1 MKVLVLTHEYP
12 PVGGGG
18 GRVAQQICKGLA
30 QRGDSLQV
38 ITSNW
43 GDLKAE
49 DSDQGVILHRLNVH
63 RGQAYKASFP
73 SMFEFV
79 IKGFWKARQIVRTW
93 KPDVIHAHFA
103 VPAGAI
109 AWGINKFYGTP
120 YVLTAH
126 LGDVPGGVPEKTGGW
141 FRWIYPFTPVI
152 WKNAA
157 RRVAVSNFT
166 RSLALEHYSFPIE
179 VIPNGI
185 PAEELCDEPIQI
197 GRTPRLLFA
206 GRMVVQKNPLKV
218 VEMLAQ
224 LRELP
229 WTCVMVGDGPL
240 RAEVDAAIQALGLS
254 NRIQT
259 PGWLK
264 PEEVRSWMAQ
274 SDILLMPSLSEGLP
288 VVGLDA
294 LGQGLALVLTHVG
307 GNVDLLEDGVNGFF
321 LQEDWKKKLSA
332 LLVSN
337 QQLQSFRQASRRK
350 AEDFRLEKI
359 LDAYQSVFQAA
370 SLPEK

>member
-18 GRVAQQICKGLA
+18 GRVAQQLCRGLA

-38 ITSNW
+38 ITSNC
-43 GDLKAE
+43 GDLTTE
-49 DSDQGVILHRLNVH
+49 DTDQGVILHRLNVH
-63 RGQAYKASFP
+63 RKQAYKASFP

-79 IKGFWKARQIVRTW
+79 FKGFWKASQIVRTW
-93 KPDVIHAHFA
+93 KPDLVHAHFA

-109 AWGINKFYGTP
+109 AWGIHKIYGIP

-141 FRWIYPFTPVI
+141 FRWIYPFTPTI

-157 RRVAVSNFT
+157 QRVAVSNFT
-166 RSLALEHYSFPIE
+166 RSLALKHYSLPIE

-185 PAEELCDEPIQI
+185 PAEELSDEPIQV
-197 GRTPRLLFA
+197 GSPPRLLFA

-229 WTCVMVGDGPL
+229 WTCVMAGDGPL
-240 RAEVDAAIQALGLS
+240 RAEVDAAIQAQGLGD
-254 NRIQT
+254 RIQT

-264 PEEVRSWMAQ
+264 PEEVRSWMAR

-321 LQEDWKKKLSA
+321 LQEDWKEKLSA
-332 LLVSN
+332 LLVSG
-337 QQLQSFRQASRRK
+337 QQLQAFRQASRRK

-370 SLPEK
+370 SGQVK

>member
-1 MKVLVLTHEYP
+1 
-12 PVGGGG
+12 
-18 GRVAQQICKGLA
+18 
-30 QRGDSLQV
+30 
-38 ITSNW
+38 
-43 GDLKAE
+43 
-49 DSDQGVILHRLNVH
+49 
-63 RGQAYKASFP
+63 
-73 SMFEFV
+73 
-79 IKGFWKARQIVRTW
+79 
-93 KPDVIHAHFA
+93 
-103 VPAGAI
+103 
-109 AWGINKFYGTP
+109 
-120 YVLTAH
+120 
-126 LGDVPGGVPEKTGGW
+126 
-141 FRWIYPFTPVI
+141 
-152 WKNAA
+152 
-157 RRVAVSNFT
+157 
-166 RSLALEHYSFPIE
+166 
-179 VIPNGI
+179 
-185 PAEELCDEPIQI
+185 
-197 GRTPRLLFA
+197 
-206 GRMVVQKNPLKV
+206 
-218 VEMLAQ
+218 
-224 LRELP
+224 
-229 WTCVMVGDGPL
+229 MVGDGPL